1 MADIIS
7 VSGLGAA
14 LIVIAYLCGSISAA
28 ILVCRAL
35 KLPDPRTLGSHNP
48 GATNVLRI
56 GGKKAAALTLLGDTL
71 KGMLPV
77 AIALLLPLSQYE
89 VGWVGGGGRG
99 GRAGAA
105 KPTGHDLPLGSG
117 SGRKRRR
124 HNTGGCA
131 RMALAYRANR

>member
-89 VGWVGGGGRG
+89 VGWVGL
-99 GRAGAA
+99 AVVL
-105 KPTGHDLPLGSG
+105 GHIFPVFLV
-117 SGRKRRR
+117 
-124 HNTGGCA
+124 
-131 RMALAYRANR
+131 